1 MNVELKNIINLSIEI
16 YYKKNYEWY
25 IKIFN
30 DENIFITNK
39 NINDYN
45 KKYYNTNKNK
55 TELLGVYNM
64 NTSIFSWAYILPK
77 KFNNDNT
84 IIKELFDWGYKKNT
98 NSSSDIFFK
107 KIFLNSN
114 INIKTKEQLNI
125 IVCSSYNILQ
135 NRCDT
140 IISIENNNIIK
151 YYIVK
156 K

>member
-1 MNVELKNIINLSIEI
+1 MDDNLKATINNSIEI

-25 IKIFN
+25 TKIFN
-30 DENIFITNK
+30 DENIIITTK
-39 NINDYN
+39 NINNYN
-45 KKYYNTNKNK
+45 KKYYDTNKNN
-55 TELLGVYNM
+55 TELLGVYNI

-77 KFNNDNT
+77 KFNNNNT
-84 IIKELFDWGYKKNT
+84 IIKELFDWAYKKNT
-98 NSSSDIFFK
+98 NSNSDIFFR

-125 IVCSSYNILQ
+125 IVCISYYILQ
-135 NRCDT
+135 NASDT

>member
-1 MNVELKNIINLSIEI
+1 MDNYLKETINNSIEI

-25 IKIFN
+25 KKIFN
-30 DENIFITNK
+30 DENILITTK
-39 NINDYN
+39 DINDYN
-45 KKYYNTNKNK
+45 KKYYNTNKHN

-84 IIKELFDWGYKKNT
+84 IIKALFDWAYKKNT
-98 NSSSDIFFK
+98 NSSSDIFYK

-114 INIKTKEQLNI
+114 IIIKTKEQLNI
-125 IVCSSYNILQ
+125 IVCISYYILR